1 MEQRIKGSL
10 DEHSKM
16 DNYIDLRVFKSD
28 VEEVLKTKLTDEQ
41 FKDVIF
47 ESHDT
52 LCTEIRTDLG
62 LMYDE
67 LKHIW
72 VKDPNQLEMELS

>member
-10 DEHSKM
+10 DEYTKM
-16 DNYIDLRVFKSD
+16 DKYIDLRIFKSD
-28 VEEVLKTKLTDEQ
+28 VEEALMKKLTDEQ
-41 FKDVIF
+41 FQDVIF
-47 ESHDT
+47 ESKDT
-52 LCTEIRTDLG
+52 LCTEIRTALG

-72 VKDPNQLEMELS
+72 VKDPNQMELFS

>member
-10 DEHSKM
+10 DEYSKM

-52 LCTEIRTDLG
+52 LITEIRTDLG
-62 LMYDE
+62 LMNDE
-67 LKHIW
+67 LS
-72 VKDPNQLEMELS
+72 QF